1 MFNRAQ
7 SRRNRFC
14 LVWLAGRSS
23 AKKEETSCLN
33 HHQSESAAVQNES
46 YGIFIIEREQSS
58 KTMREKRGTNK
69 RKRAVFVCV
78 RVRVVVVASA

>member
-1 MFNRAQ
+1 MFG
-7 SRRNRFC
+7 
-14 LVWLAGRSS
+14 LVGRSVVNEV
-23 AKKEETSCLN
+23 KKTSCLN
-33 HHQSESAAVQNES
+33 HQSESAAVQNES